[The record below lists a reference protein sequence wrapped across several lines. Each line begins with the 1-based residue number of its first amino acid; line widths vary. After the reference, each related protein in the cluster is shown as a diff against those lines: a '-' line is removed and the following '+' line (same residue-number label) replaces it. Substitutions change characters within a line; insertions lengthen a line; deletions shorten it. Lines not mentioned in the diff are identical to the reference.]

1 MKATWIRNT
10 LLATF
15 AGALLMPVVSLGGSD
30 IVSDAPQPPPRVE
43 HEPPHRDGYVWAS
56 GYWEKYG
63 RSFHWVAGTWINER
77 RGVHWIPDHWDPVG
91 SEWHYV
97 RGHWES

>member
-1 MKATWIRNT
+1 MKTNSLHNT

-15 AGALLMPVVSLGGSD
+15 TGVLLMPSVSFGGSD
-30 IVSDAPQPPPRVE
+30 IVSDRAPPAPRVE
-43 HEPPHRDGYVWAS
+43 HQPPHRDGYVWAP

-63 RSFHWVAGTWINER
+63 GSFHWVAGTWINER
-77 RGVHWIPDHWDPVG
+77 RGVHWVADRWDPVG

-97 RGHWES
+97 RGHWEP